1 MAIGGSLRL
10 GRLGG
15 GAGCARRGE
24 SNAAASL
31 VVLLAT
37 IHLCMVGQRLYVYI
51 HGVPGIFQIKRSGVA
66 KVLAHDKQN

>member
-1 MAIGGSLRL
+1 MMAIGGSLRL

-37 IHLCMVGQRLYVYI
+37 IHLCMVGQRLYI